1 MPRPREGELFFVEK
15 GKPRQDAE
23 LHDAILADGDD
34 KTALTV
40 SEKVSKR
47 LGLTADEDAAL
58 MRPKKKK

>member
-1 MPRPREGELFFVEK
+1 MARKRDGELFYVEK

-23 LHDAILADGDD
+23 LHDAIFADADE

-40 SEKVSKR
+40 SQKVGKR
-47 LGLTADEDAAL
+47 LGLTAAEDAAL